1 MAVRI
6 NDISGNVDITYLA
19 TTINQC
25 QNDTDKQVFKLVE
38 ETGEVITMGKV
49 IGEPVKQTAEDAA
62 WLISEGRDQN
72 PAHRT
77 PPSQRDIDVADAC
90 IEAAKPVETI
100 SIKMTWLGTL
110 NALLALYTDGDR
122 QYAITELRRMATC
135 ADAYA
140 DEHIKSKEPQSELLD
155 IVDHL
160 NKAAELASSL
170 ESTYAAMEPFLDED
184 LDDEPPVWVAAQDMI
199 DKLQPIIQLDDT
211 AGELEEAQQSITDA
225 DDDDSRKQYG
235 ERR

>member
-1 MAVRI
+1 
-6 NDISGNVDITYLA
+6 
-19 TTINQC
+19 
-25 QNDTDKQVFKLVE
+25 
-38 ETGEVITMGKV
+38 MGKV
-49 IGEPVKQTAEDAA
+49 IGEPVKCET
-62 WLISEGRDQN
+62 
-72 PAHRT
+72 T
-77 PPSQRDIDVADAC
+77 ID
-90 IEAAKPVETI
+90 
-100 SIKMTWLGTL
+100 IKMTWLGTL

-170 ESTYAAMEPFLDED
+170 ESTYAEMEPFLDED